1 MDKILKSI
9 KKFIS
14 IFSKDNKRLGENLV
28 IMMIIGI
35 IIIIAGGSL
44 FGNDKKKE
52 PEKENTQPQKLE
64 TFGSAERN
72 DEKTELELK
81 VEKIL
86 SQINGVGEVKV
97 LITYESGTEIVPFT
111 NVKRSDDAVD
121 ERDSAGGTRKTNQ
134 SSYETSIVYEEG
146 GSGVKKPIVVKE
158 VYPKVKGVVVVAD
171 GGGDLTVRENLLR
184 AVQVLLDIPV
194 HKVQV
199 YERKK

>member
-1 MDKILKSI
+1 MDKIRKTI

-14 IFSKDNKRLGENLV
+14 IFNKDHKRLGENLV

-44 FGNDKKKE
+44 FGGDEKKE
-52 PEKENTQPQKLE
+52 TEIEKTEPEKLE
-64 TFGSAERN
+64 TFGETGKLE
-72 DEKTELELK
+72 EKTELELK

-86 SQINGVGEVKV
+86 SQINGAGEVKV

-111 NVKRSDDAVD
+111 NIKKSDDVTD
-121 ERDSAGGTRKTNQ
+121 ERDSAGGTRRSNQ
-134 SSYETSIVYEEG
+134 TSYESSIVYEEG
-146 GSGVKKPIVVKE
+146 GSGVKKPIIVKE

-184 AVQVLLDIPV
+184 AVEVLLGVPV
-194 HKVQV
+194 HKIQV
-199 YERKK
+199 YEGKK